1 MPRSSFRRT
10 VATEEPTQTPCRIL
24 LLAPSQGLGGG
35 IERYLS
41 TVEECLQ
48 AGGVEVHR
56 IDMLRPEQSLTA
68 ARRIR
73 FALRVA
79 YTGLRLGQMD
89 CVATGHRNMIPVAAV
104 AAKIVGARM
113 APIVFH
119 GNDIWELPRSYRAL
133 VSRSATLFPLTVS
146 SYSAG
151 ALSTLGL
158 APILPP
164 SIAPAW
170 RTTLIEESRRRRP
183 PAAVPTVL
191 SVFRLPAWEGK
202 GLPVLVEALAAIRQR
217 TGPVRLVVAGRGP
230 LPGTLRDFASA
241 HPELELHENP
251 DDHFLASLYGEADL
265 FALCTRT
272 MPPSSGEG
280 YGIVLLEAQLAGCP
294 VVGPASGGSY
304 DAYQEGLTGVT
315 PANESSE
322 ALAAVLLDLLTNR
335 PRLARMSS
343 RAAELAVATTDPA
356 DYTRKAITAL
366 TGTPP
371 AVRPHPGV
379 PKQRVALERLPERL
393 TTRS

>member
-1 MPRSSFRRT
+1 MLRSSFRRK
-10 VATEEPTQTPCRIL
+10 VATREPTQTPCRVL

-41 TVEECLQ
+41 TVEECLR
-48 AGGVEVHR
+48 AGGAEVHR

-68 ARRIR
+68 AHRIR
-73 FALRVA
+73 FALRVV

-89 CVATGHRNMIPVAAV
+89 CVTTGHRNMIPLGAVVAR
-104 AAKIVGARM
+104 IVGARM
-113 APIVFH
+113 APIVFY
-119 GNDIWELPRSYRAL
+119 GNDIWELRRSYRAL
-133 VSRSATLFPLTVS
+133 VSRSATLFPLTIS
-146 SYSAG
+146 SYSSG

-164 SIAPAW
+164 GIAPAW
-170 RTTLIEESRRRRP
+170 RTTLIEEGRRQRA

-191 SVFRLPAWEGK
+191 SVFRLPAWEDK
-202 GLPVLVEALAAIRQR
+202 GLHVLVEALAAIRQR
-217 TGPVRLVVAGRGP
+217 TGPVRLVVAGHGP
-230 LPGTLRDFASA
+230 LPGALRDFTSA

-272 MPPSSGEG
+272 IPPSTGEG

-294 VVGPASGGSY
+294 VVGPAFGGSY

-315 PANESSE
+315 PADESSE

-343 RAAELAVATTDPA
+343 RAAEWAVATTDPA
-356 DYTRKAITAL
+356 EYTRKAVTAL

-371 AVRPHPGV
+371 ADRPHLSV
-379 PKQRVALERLPERL
+379 PMQRAAVERLL
-393 TTRS
+393 DGLTRS